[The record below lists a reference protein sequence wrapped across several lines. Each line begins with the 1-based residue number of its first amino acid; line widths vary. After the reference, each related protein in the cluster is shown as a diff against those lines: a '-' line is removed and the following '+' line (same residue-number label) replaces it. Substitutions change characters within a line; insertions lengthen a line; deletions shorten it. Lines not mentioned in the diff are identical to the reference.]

1 MLPHDYTMDTKNGN
15 DGCINFED
23 QALIKRQR
31 VGKKMN
37 VTSKKFKDKKKQDNC
52 QKLFSFIAKSCEHF
66 QSSRIH
72 KNMNVKS
79 VIEKL

>member
-1 MLPHDYTMDTKNGN
+1 MDTKNGN

-37 VTSKKFKDKKKQDNC
+37 ATSKKFKDKKKTG
-52 QKLFSFIAKSCEHF
+52 
-66 QSSRIH
+66 
-72 KNMNVKS
+72 
-79 VIEKL
+79 